1 MVLKQTTL
9 CTGSMLQIV
18 GREMILLKCL
28 GGTPMKEDCASSVIV
43 AMFFVEFVSVEENVV
58 GEMHGPISAH
68 SCMSALLLGFMAN
81 VVYHVRSKGVILKV
95 CDIYQAFQIVAW
107 LESMM

>member
-1 MVLKQTTL
+1 
-9 CTGSMLQIV
+9 
-18 GREMILLKCL
+18 
-28 GGTPMKEDCASSVIV
+28 MKEDCASSVIV

>member
-1 MVLKQTTL
+1 
-9 CTGSMLQIV
+9 
-18 GREMILLKCL
+18 
-28 GGTPMKEDCASSVIV
+28 MKEDCASSVIV

-81 VVYHVRSKGVILKV
+81 VVYDVRSKGVILKV
-95 CDIYQAFQIVAW
+95 CNIY
-107 LESMM
+107 

>member
-1 MVLKQTTL
+1 
-9 CTGSMLQIV
+9 
-18 GREMILLKCL
+18 
-28 GGTPMKEDCASSVIV
+28 MKEDCASSVIV

-81 VVYHVRSKGVILKV
+81 VVYDVRSKGVILKV
-95 CDIYQAFQIVAW
+95 CDIYIYMAFQIVAW

>member
-18 GREMILLKCL
+18 GREMIRFQVPRRD
-28 GGTPMKEDCASSVIV
+28 TDEEDCASSVIV

-81 VVYHVRSKGVILKV
+81 VVYDVRSKGVILKV
-95 CDIYQAFQIVAW
+95 CNIY
-107 LESMM
+107 